1 MADEFDLDAA
11 LAEIEDM
18 TPAAEPERKPE
29 PAPKAEAPTPR
40 AAMERAA
47 RPTVA
52 PSVEPEPVPASTSG
66 STAGADMA
74 TAQREIGKQRAAFD
88 AAYRAGV
95 DRYRR
100 EHDPRDEAFRE
111 HNEEIAG
118 IVVPVARTAMER
130 AAYPVRKAWEGVVA
144 ADAAYDALPAVK
156 DARARFA
163 DAENR
168 PASERPKSAPV
179 AAKVPTI
186 VMPDAPI
193 ETPPSPGFTVTE
205 AFGVGEEPRREPA
218 PAQAARRALVKAGLT
233 VDEVKGMTDAE
244 ALALAEGL

>member
-29 PAPKAEAPTPR
+29 PAPKAEAATPR

-168 PASERPKSAPV
+168 PTPTERPKPAP
-179 AAKVPTI
+179 ARVPTI
-186 VMPDAPI
+186 EMPDVPVK
-193 ETPPSPGFTVTE
+193 TPPSPGFNVTE
-205 AFGVGEEPRREPA
+205 TFDVGEAPKREPS
-218 PAQAARRALVKAGLT
+218 PAQAARRALVSAGLT